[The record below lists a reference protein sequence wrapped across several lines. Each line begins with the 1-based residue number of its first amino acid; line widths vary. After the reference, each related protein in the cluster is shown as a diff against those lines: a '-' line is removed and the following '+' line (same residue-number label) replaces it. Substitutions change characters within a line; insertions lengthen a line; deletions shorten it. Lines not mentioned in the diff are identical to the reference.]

1 MPGYKSY
8 IENDL
13 QNKNNLLSLNTL
25 EHLRKFDKIPKDYAG
40 LCAGISCLWL
50 ICMEN
55 FWFQN
60 NKSPKNNK
68 LYYSKFSR
76 DLKRKKEA
84 MPNLSKALEQN
95 NIDKNIMFCGLALDF
110 NIEWFYN
117 NISSIQ
123 SFLHYP
129 DENLNKNE
137 VIFIETIKALFKD
150 INNYL
155 YFSNI
160 GVTYIDKLDFFIANI
175 IDRLFLNNYLC
186 IYINA
191 INHAMA
197 LFAELD
203 KSSLNTK
210 IKLTFFDPNIN
221 NGQLNVFFNLDHIYY
236 SLLGKNYIEKCKNND
251 YLTFLKKISSLVYNN
266 LFNKSDFL
274 KSIKDTEPISF
285 QLFTFK
291 SQQKDN
297 YEFEDKNIFELNIIY
312 TNIDELPF
320 LLNGCVRLGNLKAFE
335 YLLDKLRLNIN
346 LNYIFPDGY
355 TLYHLAVLQNQIS
368 ILKFLNKFNYL
379 NPNIPLTVNSKEY
392 AIHAAIANKKNE
404 ILKIVLKKGNI
415 DVYSLD
421 KSSLSPLG
429 YCIYFN
435 NLEALDIILAYA
447 NFDPNKIF
455 SEMTP
460 LHYAISRNNIE
471 CFKKIL
477 FHQKTNPNEQSLNQS
492 FPLYIASGE
501 GKYKFVELLLTHPK
515 LEVNKTYLGYTS
527 LHRAVTEDDPKMI
540 KLLLTHPNIDANI
553 ETPNHN
559 SALFMAVKDKKIDCI
574 TALLASNKVNVNTR
588 DEQSFNILTYLTRE
602 RPFTEAMERA
612 ILKKLLPLQNL
623 NPNDSCFVD
632 GNTPLHYAVL
642 NKDIDVVKSIL
653 KIKNINKNI
662 KNSDNKTPKEIAIE
676 KGYLEIAKIL

>member
-13 QNKNNLLSLNTL
+13 QNKNNLLSLNTV

-76 DLKRKKEA
+76 DLKRKKDA

-95 NIDKNIMFCGLALDF
+95 NIDKNTMFCGLALDF

-137 VIFIETIKALFKD
+137 IIFIETIKALFKD

-160 GVTYIDKLDFFIANI
+160 GVTLIDKLELFLANI
-175 IDRLFLNNYLC
+175 IDQLSIYNYLC

-221 NGQLNVFFNLDHIYY
+221 NGQLNIFFNLDQIYY
-236 SLLGKNYIEKCKNND
+236 TLVGKNYNEKCKNNV
-251 YLTFLKKISSLVYNN
+251 YLAFLNKISSLVYNS

-274 KSIKDTEPISF
+274 KSIKDKEPISF

-291 SQQKDN
+291 AQQKDN
-297 YEFEDKNIFELNIIY
+297 YEFEDRNIFELNINY
-312 TNIDELPF
+312 NNINELPF

-346 LNYIFPDGY
+346 LNFIFPDGY
-355 TLYHLAVLQNQIS
+355 TLYHLAAIQNQIF
-368 ILKFLNKFNYL
+368 ILKYLNKFNHL
-379 NPNIPLTVNSKEY
+379 NPNIPLTILSKEY
-392 AIHAAIANKKNE
+392 PIHSAIANKKIE
-404 ILKIVLKKGNI
+404 ILKVILKKGNI

-421 KSSLSPLG
+421 KFSLSPIG
-429 YCIYFN
+429 YCIFFN
-435 NLEALDIILAYA
+435 NLEALELILAYP

-455 SEMTP
+455 CEITA
-460 LHYAISRNNIE
+460 LEYAMNCDNLE

-477 FHQKTNPNEQSLNQS
+477 FHPKTDPNTLNTEQ
-492 FPLYIASGE
+492 FFCLYLASSK
-501 GKYKFVELLLTHPK
+501 GKYKYVEILLTHPN
-515 LEVNKTYLGYTS
+515 LEINKTSMGFTS
-527 LHRAVTEDDPKMI
+527 LHVAVTQDDPKMI
-540 KLLLTHPNIDANI
+540 KLLLTHPKIDANLLN
-553 ETPNHN
+553 PSHN

-574 TALLASNKVNVNTR
+574 TALLSSNKVNVDSR
-588 DEQSFNILTYLTRE
+588 DDKSFNILTYLTRE
-602 RPFTEAMERA
+602 RLFSEPMERA
-612 ILKKLLPLQNL
+612 ILNKLLNVQNL
-623 NPNDSCFVD
+623 NPNIACFVD
-632 GNTPLHYAVL
+632 DNTPLHFAVI
-642 NKDIDVVKSIL
+642 NKDIDVVKSLL
-653 KIKNINKNI
+653 KMRNINKNL
-662 KNSDNKTPKEIAIE
+662 KNAENKTPKEIAIE